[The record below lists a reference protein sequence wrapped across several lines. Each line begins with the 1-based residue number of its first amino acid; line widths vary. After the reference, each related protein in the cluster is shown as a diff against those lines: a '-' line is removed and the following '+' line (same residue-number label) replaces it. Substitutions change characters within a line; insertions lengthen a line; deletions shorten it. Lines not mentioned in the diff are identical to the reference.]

1 MPIFGARRWICL
13 PSSQSFLGF
22 VQSSTENLLSVTVV
36 LYIHPVLSLILQKT
50 SGSQVSQV
58 YMTFTPP
65 ASTILCCIPHICLI
79 ADILKQGSSLVFGKQ
94 LVGVFVISHH
104 VQNSLFY
111 SCTFRY
117 PLKTDRADNHKM
129 VFTKVCPKCKCVQ
142 HIRRA
147 ACCKCPYIFRKSS
160 KPDYKDLNNDESD
173 ELHKASDKV
182 RKAVKKS
189 KQN

>member
-1 MPIFGARRWICL
+1 
-13 PSSQSFLGF
+13 
-22 VQSSTENLLSVTVV
+22 
-36 LYIHPVLSLILQKT
+36 
-50 SGSQVSQV
+50 
-58 YMTFTPP
+58 MTFTPP
-65 ASTILCCIPHICLI
+65 ASTVLCCIPHLCLI
-79 ADILKQGSSLVFGKQ
+79 ADLPKQGSSLVFAKQ
-94 LVGVFVISHH
+94 LVGVFVIPHH

-160 KPDYKDLNNDESD
+160 KPDYKELNNDESE